1 MEILITKKN
10 LKAVKKLG
18 FKVDQITDNVY
29 SVEVP
34 VDVMTYL
41 KTLKIDEDNF
51 KEDET
56 EVDCMF
62 DKGEQVE
69 VLANQDDDFND
80 FLGTIVGYAGEGIL
94 QVKDQDDN
102 IFEVGENQCKKVD

>member
-34 VDVMTYL
+34 VDVITYL
-41 KTLKIDEDNF
+41 KTFHERRSRSF
-51 KEDET
+51 QYA
-56 EVDCMF
+56 EVDSMF
-62 DKGEQVE
+62 DKGTHV
-69 VLANQDDDFND
+69 
-80 FLGTIVGYAGEGIL
+80 I
-94 QVKDQDDN
+94 
-102 IFEVGENQCKKVD
+102 CK